1 MVDTHSSD
9 WPTQVADTVERLV
22 GTVRDNATSRALVVI
37 RLIGFGALL
46 AVLATT
52 GLVLLAIMAVR
63 FVDSYVPGKVWA
75 AHLIVGAVFTLGG
88 LLAFSRRHAPAQS

>member
-1 MVDTHSSD
+1 MVDTPSPD

-37 RLIGFGALL
+37 RIIGFGAMLT
-46 AVLATT
+46 VLGTT
-52 GLVLLAIMAVR
+52 ALVLFAIMAVR
-63 FVDSYVPGKVWA
+63 FVDSYLPGKVWA

-88 LLAFSRRHAPAQS
+88 AVAFARRHAPAQP